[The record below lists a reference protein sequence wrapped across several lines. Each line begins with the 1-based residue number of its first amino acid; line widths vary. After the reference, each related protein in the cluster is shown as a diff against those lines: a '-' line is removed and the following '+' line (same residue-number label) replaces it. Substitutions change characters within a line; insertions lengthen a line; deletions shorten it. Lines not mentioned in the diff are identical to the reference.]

1 MSWFTTSAGIN
12 WLTILLV
19 GLTMFMVG
27 GGAEALLRVDK
38 KGQDTEVLEH
48 FLKIAKR
55 LGIGL
60 IAVGV
65 GLGAWIR
72 GG

>member
-1 MSWFTTSAGIN
+1 MSWFTTSTSVG
-12 WLTILLV
+12 WLTVLLV

-38 KGQDTEVLEH
+38 KQDTEVLEH

-55 LGIGL
+55 LGIAL
-60 IAVGV
+60 IAGGI
-65 GLGAWIR
+65 GLGVWLATR
-72 GG
+72 

>member
-1 MSWFTTSAGIN
+1 MSWFTTTSSIS
-12 WLTILLV
+12 WLTVLLV

-55 LGIGL
+55 LGIAL
-60 IAVGV
+60 IAAGV
-65 GLGAWIR
+65 SLGVWIASQ
-72 GG
+72 